1 MFEELGL
8 LGNAIVLLLSFL
20 VLSKASDVVVE
31 YAEKLAFVTGIS
43 ATTIGFLLISFS
55 TSLPEFSIA
64 LSVLITGEGIG
75 LPFGNVLGANITNI
89 TLILGICYLVLF
101 LKKGNSNSI
110 NQIQKEE
117 INSLNFGLFIASTI
131 PLALL
136 YLGEAS
142 KFIGI
147 ILVFVFILSSF
158 QISVSE
164 KEKSEKASKEER
176 KKIKKYALLI
186 FIGIIGVL
194 MCGALIVDSATYIAL
209 ELGVPEVIIGA
220 TIVAFGTTVP
230 ELSVNI
236 SAVRKGKIGIML
248 GNVIG
253 SCFINITCILGL
265 ALIALPFAVSLS
277 AFTNLVLFSI
287 IAKLFLWYFLSGLKM
302 TWKEGIIFLFL
313 YGLFLATSFSSY

>member
-1 MFEELGL
+1 LFEGLGL

-20 VLSKASDVVVE
+20 ILSKASDVTVE

-64 LSVLITGEGIG
+64 LSSIITGEGIG

-89 TLILGICYLVLF
+89 TLILGICYLILF
-101 LKKGNSNSI
+101 LKKGDNSI

-117 INSLNFGLFIASTI
+117 INSLNFGLFIASMI

-142 KFIGI
+142 RFIGI
-147 ILVFVFILSSF
+147 ILIFVFIFSSF

-164 KEKSEKASKEER
+164 GEKSGKAPKEER
-176 KKIKKYALLI
+176 KKVKRYALLAL
-186 FIGIIGVL
+186 IGVIGVL
-194 MCGALIVDSATYIAL
+194 ACGALIVDSATYLAL
-209 ELGVPEVIIGA
+209 ALGVPEVLIGA

-265 ALIALPFAVSLS
+265 SLIALPFTVSLS
-277 AFTNLVLFSI
+277 AFTNLVIFSI
-287 IAKLFLWYFLSGLKM
+287 ITKLFLWYFLSGLKM
-302 TWKEGIIFLFL
+302 TWKEGIILLFMYCLFL
-313 YGLFLATSFSSY
+313 VTSFSSY